1 MPKDNTQPSVYVV
14 TPVFNAKDQTLQF
27 IADMSK
33 QTYKGIKI
41 VVVDDGSTDGTAEAI
56 TAKYPATVVLTGSG
70 NLWWSGSTNLGV
82 EYALKHKADY
92 ILTINNDLTV
102 DKAYVQTLVDA
113 AQNNPGALIGSTVV
127 DETDPQN
134 VWFAGAGF
142 DYKRGEMQH
151 VNGPLSQFK
160 GKVLASDWLSGMGVL
175 IPSEVFEKIGLY
187 NTKDFPQYFGD
198 SDFSLRAKEA
208 GYKLLVSGDA
218 VVESDVK
225 SAWLHRQIKNP
236 HLGMFKDLFISIRS
250 PYQVKSRVAFY
261 RLYWGKHWRYQL
273 VKLYC
278 WSMRG
283 VYFRF
288 TQAYLKKLIKR

>member
-1 MPKDNTQPSVYVV
+1 MPKKNSSPLIHVV

-27 IADMSK
+27 IEDMSK
-33 QTYKGIKI
+33 QTYTNLTI
-41 VVVDDGSTDGTAEAI
+41 VIVDDGSTDGTAEAI
-56 TAKYPATVVLTGSG
+56 ASKYPKTVVLAGTGS
-70 NLWWSGSTNLGV
+70 LWWSGATNLGV
-82 EYALKHKADY
+82 EHALKHKADY
-92 ILTINNDLTV
+92 ILTINNDLTISQ
-102 DKAYVQTLVDA
+102 DYVQALVDA
-113 AQNNPGALIGSTVV
+113 AHHNPGALIGSTVV
-127 DETDPQN
+127 DESEPQK

-151 VNGPLSQFK
+151 VNGPISKFK
-160 GKVLASDWLSGMGVL
+160 GKMLPSDWLSGMGVL
-175 IPSEVFEKIGLY
+175 IPAEVFEKIGLY

-218 VVESDVK
+218 IVESDVK
-225 SAWLHRQIKNP
+225 SAWLHRQIKKP
-236 HLGMFKDLFISIRS
+236 HIGMFKDLFLSIRS
-250 PYQVKSRVAFY
+250 PYQIKSRVAFY
-261 RLYWGKHWRYQL
+261 RVYWGKHWRYQL